1 MNRMKPAGQTKIE
14 AFFVERLQLYL
25 LFFAYHADNS
35 YLYTIKMYIM
45 RLMKKIIY
53 ILVSVL
59 CGSLSSCRSQKE
71 AGITPKSDNPYLT
84 HYISAAPDSTGNNTY
99 PSPEIYKLGQQ
110 KDVNPNKKPDPP
122 LGDLLHQILE
132 SIFSKNH

>member
-1 MNRMKPAGQTKIE
+1 
-14 AFFVERLQLYL
+14 
-25 LFFAYHADNS
+25 
-35 YLYTIKMYIM
+35 
-45 RLMKKIIY
+45 MKKIIY
-53 ILVSVL
+53 ILISVL

-84 HYISAAPDSTGNNTY
+84 HYISAAPDSTGSSTY
-99 PSPEIYKLGQQ
+99 PSQEIYKLGQQ
-110 KDVNPNKKPDPP
+110 KDVNPNKMPDPP